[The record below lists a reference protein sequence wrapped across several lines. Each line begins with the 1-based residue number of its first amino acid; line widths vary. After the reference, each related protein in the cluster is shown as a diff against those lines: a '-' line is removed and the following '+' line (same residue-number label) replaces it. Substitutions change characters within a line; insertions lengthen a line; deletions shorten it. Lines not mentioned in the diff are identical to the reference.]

1 MEHKREI
8 IRAKNSGFCYGVK
21 RAIDI
26 ANEEVEKHDAAG
38 GKRIF
43 SAGPLIHND
52 IVTDELA
59 SKGLAIIK
67 DLSEASSGDTVI
79 IRSHG
84 QTKAFY
90 EEAEKRNISII
101 DATCPN
107 VTHIHELV
115 RDAEAEGKNV
125 VIVGDRNHAEVIG
138 ISGWCTHAIV
148 VGTPEE
154 ADLISEDN
162 LYVVA
167 QTTIRKELFDSCVD
181 IFLEKGKKID
191 VKNTICNATT
201 IRQQSCMETAK
212 KVEMMIVIGGRES
225 SNSRKLYDIANKY
238 CDKAYFIENL
248 KDLPLKE
255 VEKCNKI
262 GVAAGASTP
271 ESVIEEVIANMSE
284 IITEMNSML
293 DFMDDIDKSLR
304 LPRSGEIVN
313 GKVLQATEKEVIVN
327 LGCKKDGIIPKDE
340 VTMEEGQKLT
350 DLFKE
355 GDEIQA
361 KVIRTDDGEIILSK
375 KKLEINEHWD
385 EVAEAL
391 ENKSTLSVKIVRAVN
406 GGVIAAYKEVSG
418 FIPMSQLSDK
428 YVESADEFIG
438 QTLDVKVNRVDKM
451 KGRAVFSHKVVL
463 AEERAA
469 KIAEIW
475 GKLNVGDIVEGT
487 VMRFTDYGAFVD
499 IGGIDGLLHISEI
512 SWGKLKHPQEV
523 LEIGQKINVIILQM
537 NEEKGKISL
546 GYKQNQPEPWTVINE
561 KYEVGQTVEGK
572 VVQIKEYGAFVEL
585 EPGLDGLV
593 HISEVAHK
601 RVTNIADEISVGQ
614 DVQAQILEIDV
625 DRKRIS
631 LSLKACIEAPVA
643 EEAPAAEEVADAE

>member
-1 MEHKREI
+1 MKREV
-8 IRAKNSGFCYGVK
+8 IRAKHSGFCYGVK
-21 RAIDI
+21 RAIEM
-26 ANEEVEKHDAAG
+26 AEAEVEKHDSG
-38 GKRIF
+38 DGRRIY
-43 SAGPLIHND
+43 SCGPLIHND
-52 IVTDELA
+52 TVTGELGG
-59 SKGLAIIK
+59 KGLSIIK
-67 DLSEASSGDTVI
+67 RIDEAKEGDTVI

-84 QTKAFY
+84 EAKEFY
-90 EEAEKRNISII
+90 DEACKRGIKII

-107 VTHIHELV
+107 VKKIHSLV
-115 RDAEAEGKNV
+115 HAAEEAGKNV
-125 VIVGDRNHAEVIG
+125 VIVGDMNHAEVKG
-138 ISGWCTHAIV
+138 IKGWCMHAQV
-148 VGTPEE
+148 VGDKE
-154 ADLISEDN
+154 AAAAIKEDN

-167 QTTIRKELFDSCVD
+167 QTTIRKELFDEIISV
-181 IFLEKGKKID
+181 FESAGKTTEIR
-191 VKNTICNATT
+191 NTICSATSE
-201 IRQQSCMETAK
+201 RQKSCMETAK
-212 KVEMMIVIGGRES
+212 EVDAMIVIGGKES
-225 SNSRKLYDIANKY
+225 SNSRKLYDIASKY
-238 CDKAYFIENL
+238 CDKAYFIEKL

-284 IITEMNSML
+284 IITEKNSML
-293 DFMDDIDKSLR
+293 DFIDEIDKSLR

-327 LGCKKDGIIPKDE
+327 LGCKKDGIIPKEE
-340 VTMEEGQKLT
+340 VSMEEGQKLT

-391 ENKSTLSVKIVRAVN
+391 ENKSTINVKIVRAVN

-546 GYKQNQPEPWTVINE
+546 GYKQNQPEPWSVINE
-561 KYEVGQTVEGK
+561 KYEVGQVVTGK

-614 DVQAQILEIDV
+614 EATAQILEIDT

-643 EEAPAAEEVADAE
+643 EEAPAAEEAEDAE